1 MSWTPILYCRTKYVD
16 HHLWMGPE
24 VLQDVL
30 KNDTKLQGWLA
41 PQEVAEN
48 GQLFKKFIGKKTHWL
63 LVFSRLLTAQELG
76 LPEGEAAV
84 DEGGRAVKV
93 TYGFLTDQGEDL
105 GDISE
110 SDRQAA
116 WAQALP
122 VIQAHW
128 KSSHPERISA
138 APIERSKPEGK
149 VLPVQR
155 EQPAER
161 KQSVPTPPPPVAA
174 PQATAEKPHT
184 FMDILK
190 LIVDGLLNMF
200 QKFLEWLLQQ
210 VKKLRENLASND

>member
-1 MSWTPILYCRTKYVD
+1 MNWTPILYCRTQCVD

-24 VLQDVL
+24 ALQDKL
-30 KNDTKLQGWLA
+30 KNDAELQGWLA
-41 PQEVAEN
+41 PQDVAET
-48 GQLFKKFIGKKTHWL
+48 GKLFKKFIGKKTHWL

-105 GDISE
+105 GDIFE

-116 WAQALP
+116 WAQTLP
-122 VIQAHW
+122 VIKAHW
-128 KSSHPERISA
+128 KSSHPERINA
-138 APIERSKPEGK
+138 DPIERSEGEGE

-161 KQSVPTPPPPVAA
+161 EQSVPTPPPPVAA
-174 PQATAEKPHT
+174 PQATAEEPHT
-184 FMDILK
+184 FMDFLK
-190 LIVDGLLNMF
+190 LIGDCLLNMF

-210 VKKLRENLASND
+210 VKKLRESLASSD

>member
-1 MSWTPILYCRTKYVD
+1 MNWTPILYCRTQCVD

-24 VLQDVL
+24 VLQDAL
-30 KNDTKLQGWLA
+30 KNDAKLQGLLA
-41 PQEVAEN
+41 PQDVAAN

-63 LVFSRLLTAQELG
+63 LVFSRLLTAQDLG

-93 TYGFLTDQGEDL
+93 TYGFLTDQDPGE
-105 GDISE
+105 ISE

-122 VIQAHW
+122 VIKAHW

-138 APIERSKPEGK
+138 DPIERSEPEGE

-161 KQSVPTPPPPVAA
+161 EQSVPTPPPPVAA
-174 PQATAEKPHT
+174 PQVTAQEPHT
-184 FMDILK
+184 FMDIFK

-200 QKFLEWLLQQ
+200 QKLLEWLLQQ
-210 VKKLRENLASND
+210 VKKLRESLASRD